1 MNIDQV
7 MSDPGLCQ
15 VENLI
20 PPNST
25 DVEQGILSGILQ
37 QPDLI
42 THAVGVLQPEH
53 FYRSAHVEIFR
64 AMLTC
69 FEQGA
74 PIEPL
79 ALTDALKI
87 ADTLDIAGGGSYVW
101 DLLIKGAEVQV
112 IDPTSFR
119 YWAKQ
124 LIDLARRRELITAC
138 HDIQESAHDRA
149 NKAYQEEAEN
159 LLFLLSDAYPD
170 VDEAQENPLDA
181 ALASLEQEITSP
193 NGVTG
198 LSTGFPI
205 LDKSTHG
212 FQPFQ
217 LITVSARPGGG
228 KSAFALNVASHV
240 VMNERKPVLYISLE
254 MMASELVKR
263 VLKAMAG
270 TDMNLSLVKQ
280 SGKDLQPYMKDFILR
295 DAAGQTLAAIQ
306 SQILKAKKARPDLGL
321 IVVDHIGLIASD
333 PKAKQ
338 QNRAYEIQQI
348 TSRLKSLAKT
358 IQVPI
363 LQLAQMNRA
372 IEARQEKTKPQLSD
386 LRDSG
391 SIEMDS
397 DLVLFTHIERDE
409 NRKPTGNA
417 CLTIAKQ
424 RDGVQVEIPLVFIPH
439 LTRFKEPAV
448 TFP

>member
-1 MNIDQV
+1 MHDV
-7 MSDPGLCQ
+7 DELMPEVVL
-15 VENLI
+15 
-20 PPNST
+20 PPSST
-25 DVEQGILSGILQ
+25 DAEQAVLSGILQ
-37 QPDLI
+37 QPELI
-42 THAVGVLQPEH
+42 THAVGLLQPEH
-53 FYRSAHVEIFR
+53 FYRSAHQEIFR
-64 AMLTC
+64 AMLAC

-74 PIEPL
+74 PIEPI
-79 ALTDALKI
+79 AVTDALKV

-101 DLLIKGAEVQV
+101 DLILGVNPNAQA
-112 IDPTSFR
+112 IDLVSFR

-181 ALASLEQEITSP
+181 AIASLEQEITSP
-193 NGVTG
+193 KGVTG

-205 LDKSTHG
+205 LDRSTHG

-270 TDMNLSLVKQ
+270 TDVNLSRLKQ
-280 SGKDLQPYMKDFILR
+280 SAQDLQPYMRDFILQ

-321 IVVDHIGLIASD
+321 IVIDHIGLIASD

-397 DLVLFTHIERDE
+397 DIVLFTHIERDE

-439 LTRFKEPAV
+439 LTRFKEPAITV
-448 TFP
+448 PQ